1 MLRFVQVPTVYC
13 RDPLDDMFDSPW
25 YFQHTPRSV
34 PCRRRRV
41 CSPPMTYPTFGSF
54 IAAMEAMDTSSCDE
68 NKETENA
75 CSSCCCQKQKSK
87 GSSEDKD
94 QSHSSAEQT
103 SNDTCS
109 PSTSDND
116 QSSETEAKTEVSIPL
131 SKPSD
136 TDSRRF
142 RVSLNLS
149 SFDPEHIEVKR
160 VDNELKIHAK
170 QEVERCGMMFH
181 REIHRSFH
189 LPDDI
194 DSESFKSTLSTVGV
208 LTVEAQRTPKDSDTD
223 SQQSEEHRK
232 GESTSEIRGSLSERL
247 EAEESTVKPA
257 DEEVKE
263 KIQDHEDPTPADE
276 MEVEETEKPSQE
288 DLKQ

>member
-25 YFQHTPRSV
+25 YFQHAPRSV

-68 NKETENA
+68 NKETENT
-75 CSSCCCQKQKSK
+75 CSTRCCQKQKTK
-87 GSSEDKD
+87 GSAEDKD
-94 QSHSSAEQT
+94 QSSVEQT
-103 SNDTCS
+103 PNDTCS
-109 PSTSDND
+109 SSTSVDD
-116 QSSETEAKTEVSIPL
+116 QSSEIEPKTEVSIPV
-131 SKPSD
+131 SKASD
-136 TDSRRF
+136 IDSRRF
-142 RVSLNLS
+142 HISLNLS
-149 SFDPEHIEVKR
+149 SFNPDNIEVKR

-170 QEVERCGMMFH
+170 QEVERSGMVFH
-181 REIHRSFH
+181 REIQRSYH

-194 DSESFKSTLSTVGV
+194 DSESLKSTLSAAGV
-208 LTVEAQRTPKDSDTD
+208 LTVEAQRTPKDSNTN
-223 SQQSEEHRK
+223 SQQSEENQK
-232 GESTSEIRGSLSERL
+232 EESTSDIQGSEGL
-247 EAEESTVKPA
+247 ETEESEQKPA

-263 KIQDHEDPTPADE
+263 EIQDHADHTPTDE
-276 MEVEETEKPSQE
+276 MEVEETEKLRQE

>member
-13 RDPLDDMFDSPW
+13 RDSLDDMFDRPW
-25 YFQHTPRSV
+25 NFQHTPRSV

-75 CSSCCCQKQKSK
+75 CNSCCCEKQKTKRSP
-87 GSSEDKD
+87 EDKD
-94 QSHSSAEQT
+94 QSSA
-103 SNDTCS
+103 
-109 PSTSDND
+109 ND
-116 QSSETEAKTEVSIPL
+116 QSSEIEPKTEVSIPL

-142 RVSLNLS
+142 RLSLNLS

-160 VDNELKIHAK
+160 VDKELKIHAK
-170 QEVERCGMMFH
+170 QDVERCGMMFH
-181 REIHRSFH
+181 REIQRSYH

-194 DSESFKSTLSTVGV
+194 DSDSFKSTLSAASV
-208 LTVEAQRTPKDSDTD
+208 LTVEAQRTPKGSNAD

-232 GESTSEIRGSLSERL
+232 EESTSEIHGNSSERL
-247 EAEESTVKPA
+247 ETEGSAEKSA

-263 KIQDHEDPTPADE
+263 ETQDREDPTPTDE

-288 DLKQ
+288 E

>member
-54 IAAMEAMDTSSCDE
+54 TAAMEAMDTSSCNE
-68 NKETENA
+68 NKETENT
-75 CSSCCCQKQKSK
+75 CSSCCCEKQKTK
-87 GSSEDKD
+87 GSPEDKD
-94 QSHSSAEQT
+94 QSSAE
-103 SNDTCS
+103 DTCS
-109 PSTSDND
+109 PSTSAND
-116 QSSETEAKTEVSIPL
+116 QSSEIEPKTEVSIPL
-131 SKPSD
+131 RKPSD

-149 SFDPEHIEVKR
+149 SFGPEHIEVKR
-160 VDNELKIHAK
+160 VENELKIHAK

-181 REIHRSFH
+181 REIQRSYH

-194 DSESFKSTLSTVGV
+194 DSESLKSTLSAAGV
-208 LTVEAQRTPKDSDTD
+208 LTVEAHRTPKDSNTD
-223 SQQSEEHRK
+223 SLQSEEHQTE
-232 GESTSEIRGSLSERL
+232 ESSSEIRGNLSERQ
-247 EAEESTVKPA
+247 EAEGTEKSA

-263 KIQDHEDPTPADE
+263 GTQDDDDPTPTD
-276 MEVEETEKPSQE
+276 
-288 DLKQ
+288 

>member
-25 YFQHTPRSV
+25 YFQHTQRSV

-41 CSPPMTYPTFGSF
+41 CSPSMTYPTFGSF

-68 NKETENA
+68 NKETENT
-75 CSSCCCQKQKSK
+75 CSSCCCEKQKSK
-87 GSSEDKD
+87 GSPEDKD
-94 QSHSSAEQT
+94 QSSAE
-103 SNDTCS
+103 DTCS
-109 PSTSDND
+109 PSTSAND
-116 QSSETEAKTEVSIPL
+116 QSSEIEPKTEVSIPF

-136 TDSRRF
+136 TDSRHF
-142 RVSLNLS
+142 RLSLNLS

-181 REIHRSFH
+181 REIQRSYY

-194 DSESFKSTLSTVGV
+194 DSESLKSTLSAAGV
-208 LTVEAQRTPKDSDTD
+208 LTVEAQRTPKDSNAD

-232 GESTSEIRGSLSERL
+232 EESTSEIHGNSSERL
-247 EAEESTVKPA
+247 ETEESTEKSA

-263 KIQDHEDPTPADE
+263 ETQDQEDPTPTDE
-276 MEVEETEKPSQE
+276 MEVGETEKPSQE
-288 DLKQ
+288 D